1 MIVYILTVCH
11 TCIGEP
17 TIQQKAE
24 MFVDVLNLGLKTPP
38 TSPPVGK
45 PGLPGTLP
53 PPGKPAT
60 VSPTRPANF
69 NATVPATGPK
79 SLQVKRGIQ
88 RCPAQTQS
96 ICTNTNST

>member
-1 MIVYILTVCH
+1 MH
-11 TCIGEP
+11 TGEP

-24 MFVDVLNLGLKTPP
+24 MFVDALNLGLSTPP
-38 TSPPVGK
+38 PAGK
-45 PGLPGTLP
+45 
-53 PPGKPAT
+53 PGKPAT
-60 VSPTRPANF
+60 APPIEPVHF